1 MKNTG
6 VLNSQLSG
14 YIAALGHTDL
24 FLIGDAG
31 MPVPPGIPIVD
42 LALCGG
48 VPSFEQVF
56 KTVLTETQIEY
67 FYLSEE
73 TPVKNPRVMSLLQ
86 TQLPGIGYEFKPHVE
101 IKEMTKRI
109 KFAIRTGEFTP
120 FANVILRA
128 GVAFPV

>member
-1 MKNTG
+1 MKKTG

-42 LALCGG
+42 LALCNG

-73 TPVKNPRVMSLLQ
+73 TPVKNPKVMNLLQ